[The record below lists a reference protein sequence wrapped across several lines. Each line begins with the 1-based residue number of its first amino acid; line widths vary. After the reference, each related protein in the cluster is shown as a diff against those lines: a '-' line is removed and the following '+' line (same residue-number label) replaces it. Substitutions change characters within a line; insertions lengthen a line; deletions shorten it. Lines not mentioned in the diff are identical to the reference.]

1 MKNIIFRLRKKFNFN
16 PGKVG
21 NSNTRVGK
29 FTYGHESIEIKQW
42 DEGAKLEIGNFC
54 SIASNVTIYL
64 GGNHRT
70 DWITTFPFGH
80 VFTEDLGEKKFVGHP
95 STKGDVIIGNDV
107 WIGSGATI
115 LSGIKIEDGAVIS
128 ANATVTKDVKAYHI
142 VGGNPA
148 KVLKSRFSE
157 DIVELLIKLKWWN
170 LALEDILNIKETL
183 NAIPSEE
190 KIKNLLN
197 KYR

>member
-1 MKNIIFRLRKKFNFN
+1 MKNIILRLRNKLNSN
-16 PGKVG
+16 SRVVG
-21 NSNTRVGK
+21 NSAIKIGK

-42 DEGAKLEIGNFC
+42 GEGANLEIGCFC

-80 VFTEDLGEKKFVGHP
+80 VFTKELGEEKFVGHP
-95 STKGDVIIGNDV
+95 LTKGDVIIGNDV
-107 WIGSGATI
+107 WIGSGATV
-115 LSGIKIEDGAVIS
+115 LSGVRIADGAVIS

-157 DIVELLIKLKWWN
+157 DTIDLLLELKWWN
-170 LALEDILNIKETL
+170 LPLKDILNIKEDL
-183 NAIPSEE
+183 SAIPSKE
-190 KIKNLLN
+190 KIKEFINE
-197 KYR
+197 YR

>member
-1 MKNIIFRLRKKFNFN
+1 MKSVLLSLRKKLYSES
-16 PGKVG
+16 GTVG
-21 NSNTRVGK
+21 NSTIKVGK

-42 DEGAKLEIGNFC
+42 NEGANLEIGSFC

-80 VFTEDLGEKKFVGHP
+80 MFIKELGEEKFVGHP

-115 LSGIKIEDGAVIS
+115 LSGVKIGDGAVIS
-128 ANATVTKDVKAYHI
+128 ANATVTKDVEAYYI

-148 KVLKSRFSE
+148 NVLKKRFTE
-157 DIVELLIKLKWWN
+157 DIIELLLKLAWWD
-170 LALEDILNIKETL
+170 LPLKDILNIKGTLSDLPSRKKIIELLET
-183 NAIPSEE
+183 
-190 KIKNLLN
+190 
-197 KYR
+197 YR